1 MKKIIAKINKNK
13 CWFFEEINEIDKPSA
28 RFLKRK
34 MEKMEISK
42 TEMKKV
48 ITDPVEIQKIITDY
62 YEQP

>member
-1 MKKIIAKINKNK
+1 
-13 CWFFEEINEIDKPSA
+13 
-28 RFLKRK
+28 

-48 ITDPVEIQKIITDY
+48 ITDPVEIQKIKTDY